1 MSKLFESITLGSLT
15 LDNRIIIAPMC
26 QYSAEQGKAT
36 SWHHAHLG
44 QLSFSGAGLLIL
56 EATAVEDVGR
66 ISPQDL
72 GLWNDETE
80 EAMASLVSSLREN
93 SDIPLGIQL
102 GHAGRKASCY
112 APWEGGT
119 QISAQLGGWQTVAP
133 SAIGFAESDAA
144 PEAMSI
150 ERIDAFKK
158 AFVESAKRAD
168 KLGFDLIELHGAHG
182 YLLHQ
187 FLSPLSN
194 QRSDQYG
201 GSFENRI
208 RLLLEIY
215 QEVRQVFS
223 DNKPIGVRI
232 SASDW
237 VEGGWDISQSV
248 ELSKQLEKLGCNYV
262 HVSSGGLSTQQKIP
276 VGPNYQVPFAQS
288 IKQAVNMPVI
298 AVGLITEPEQA
309 EAIIGTGQADMVA
322 LARGILYNPR
332 WPWHAAAK
340 LGAKVSAPKQYWR
353 SEPHAVKG
361 LFNAK

>member
-1 MSKLFESITLGSLT
+1 MSKLFESITLGSLA

-80 EAMASLVSSLREN
+80 EAMASLVTSLREN

-150 ERIDAFKK
+150 ERINAFKK
-158 AFVESAKRAD
+158 PSLK
-168 KLGFDLIELHGAHG
+168 
-182 YLLHQ
+182 
-187 FLSPLSN
+187 
-194 QRSDQYG
+194 
-201 GSFENRI
+201 
-208 RLLLEIY
+208 
-215 QEVRQVFS
+215 
-223 DNKPIGVRI
+223 
-232 SASDW
+232 
-237 VEGGWDISQSV
+237 
-248 ELSKQLEKLGCNYV
+248 
-262 HVSSGGLSTQQKIP
+262 
-276 VGPNYQVPFAQS
+276 AQ
-288 IKQAVNMPVI
+288 N
-298 AVGLITEPEQA
+298 EQ
-309 EAIIGTGQADMVA
+309 TSWA
-322 LARGILYNPR
+322 LT
-332 WPWHAAAK
+332 
-340 LGAKVSAPKQYWR
+340 
-353 SEPHAVKG
+353 
-361 LFNAK
+361 